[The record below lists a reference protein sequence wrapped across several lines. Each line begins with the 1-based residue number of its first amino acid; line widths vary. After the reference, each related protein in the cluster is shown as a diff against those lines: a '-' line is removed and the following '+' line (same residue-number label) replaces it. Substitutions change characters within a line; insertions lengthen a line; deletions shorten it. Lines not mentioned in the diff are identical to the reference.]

1 MRKLIARAVSTL
13 ALLMASTVI
22 AQGFNKGFEATQHN
36 DFATA
41 MRERKPL
48 ADMRPS
54 RRTLASFT
62 TTAKELVRTT
72 LTGW

>member
-1 MRKLIARAVSTL
+1 MRKMIARAVFTL

-22 AQGFNKGFEATQHN
+22 APGFNKGFEATQHN

-48 ADMRPS
+48 AD
-54 RRTLASFT
+54 T
-62 TTAKELVRTT
+62 
-72 LTGW
+72 